1 MNDTSKVSSISTRT
15 DDDDMINPSL
25 QPTTPVTIVQSTLS
39 DLDILKY
46 ILSFVGWNQYR
57 FVASVNHTFY
67 DAYLHLFPRNKFT
80 YYTASSIRQAMICYQ
95 ESNASSNRWAQC
107 VLCASAA
114 QYGSLITLQYLRSSS
129 FSDADDEG
137 KEDDE
142 EISCH
147 WDSRTCAMAAKYGHL
162 HVLQWAR
169 TNHCPWNSATCAYA
183 AEQGH
188 SEIVQ
193 WAHINGCSWDSETC
207 KNAAKNG
214 HLEILQYAHTHGCPW
229 NIRTCAYAAIN
240 GHVHVLQYARS
251 HGCPWDTE
259 KVVEILKSSNCRH
272 PRMIQWV
279 QCNM

>member
-57 FVASVNHTFY
+57 FVASFNHTFY

-129 FSDADDEG
+129 FSDADDDG

-147 WDSRTCAMAAKYGHL
+147 WDSRTCAMAFYNGPGPIIVH
-162 HVLQWAR
+162 
-169 TNHCPWNSATCAYA
+169 
-183 AEQGH
+183 G
-188 SEIVQ
+188 IVQ
-193 WAHINGCSWDSETC
+193 PVPMRRN
-207 KNAAKNG
+207 
-214 HLEILQYAHTHGCPW
+214 
-229 NIRTCAYAAIN
+229 
-240 GHVHVLQYARS
+240 
-251 HGCPWDTE
+251 
-259 KVVEILKSSNCRH
+259 KVTLKSSNGHISTVVLGIVKRVKMRRRMDIWRFYNMRIH
-272 PRMIQWV
+272 MVVHGISGPVPMLPSMVMYMYSNMLGRMAVHGTPRRL
-279 QCNM
+279 